1 MADGSGEGTVS
12 KQSRTR
18 GLKPFVKGDPRINR
32 LGRPKSFD
40 TLRKLAQS
48 LINVPAVDAGGDPVV
63 VNGEQATETVVILRE
78 LAKKNPERYLEIA
91 FGKVP
96 NPIEVSGPD
105 KGPIP
110 VKAYKYAAAVAA
122 ITTGSEPDSEPSGEG
137 EGRGDGSTVGEDDD
151 GG

>member
-1 MADGSGEGTVS
+1 MTDRDTAS

-48 LINVPAVDAGGDPVV
+48 LVNVPAIGEDGKPVV
-63 VNGEQATETVVILRE
+63 VNGEAATETVVILRD
-78 LAKKNPERYLEIA
+78 LAKRNPEKYLEIA

-96 NPIEVSGPD
+96 NPVELSGPE

-110 VKAYKYAAAVAA
+110 IRTFEYGVAIAA
-122 ITTGSEPDSEPSGEG
+122 IAPGSDEDSEASGEG
-137 EGRGDGSTVGEDDD
+137 EGYRNGAAVGKNDD

>member
-1 MADGSGEGTVS
+1 MVASNTGENRTDGRFS
-12 KQSRTR
+12 
-18 GLKPFVKGDPRINR
+18 KGDPRINR
-32 LGRPKSFD
+32 KGRPKSFD

-48 LINVPAVDAGGDPVV
+48 LAD
-63 VNGEQATETVVILRE
+63 EQATTANGQPIVIDGHIATQAEMILRT
-78 LAKKNPERYLEIA
+78 LMKDNPERFLEIGY
-91 FGKVP
+91 GKVP

-122 ITTGSEPDSEPSGEG
+122 ITTGSESDSEPSGEG